1 MVSPPN
7 FKTRGEGGSGAHAGG
22 RAGGHPPVAAGTQT
36 CHTHRRDELKSLVP
50 MRAMAIGNVKCRA
63 PGARGR
69 GGLAVRNFIRGNAGV
84 KPMTR
89 SV

>member
-1 MVSPPN
+1 MPD
-7 FKTRGEGGSGAHAGG
+7 GG
-22 RAGGHPPVAAGTQT
+22 RTGGHRPVAAGTRT
-36 CHTHRRDELKSLVP
+36 CHAHRRDELKSLVP
-50 MRAMAIGNVKCRA
+50 MRAMALGNVKCRA

-69 GGLAVRNFIRGNAGV
+69 GGVQFYTGGNAGV